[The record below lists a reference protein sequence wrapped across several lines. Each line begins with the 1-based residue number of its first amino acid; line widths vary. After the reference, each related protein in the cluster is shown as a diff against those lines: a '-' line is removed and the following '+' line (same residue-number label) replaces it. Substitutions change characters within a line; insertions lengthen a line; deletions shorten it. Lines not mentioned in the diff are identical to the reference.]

1 MRYRR
6 IDFYFEWMYNRIV
19 LEVNGEFGIVLDII
33 ICIVFGGFDVIV
45 DWFVECVDENF
56 GFFFKVL

>member
-1 MRYRR
+1 MRYWR

-45 DWFVECVDENF
+45 DWFVECVDC
-56 GFFFKVL
+56 LI

>member
-33 ICIVFGGFDVIV
+33 ICIVFCGFDVIV

-56 GFFFKVL
+56 EFF